1 MAFFAGKSASD
12 AIFVYEMM
20 TLQRGSEFQILVF
33 CFISF
38 VMKSEDSKKSGLSES
53 FVMGVVAV
61 VFLLVGYQTAL
72 FIHRA
77 AVTKIAAERDAPDT
91 VYVYREVVHVERK
104 NAEHH
109 PRVESVRSNMPRAK
123 VESFAFNPNT
133 VTLEELCR
141 LGFSQK
147 QAESIINYRSK
158 GGVFHRKE
166 DFAKSYVVADSVYKR
181 LEAYI
186 EIPLIDLNE
195 ADVAQLDEL
204 PGIGEWYAE
213 KIVEYREKLHG
224 YSFKEQLMD
233 IYRFDRAKFDA
244 LSDLVTVD
252 EPYAFPLWT
261 MSADSLRFHPYIRN
275 YETARSIVLFRDN
288 NPKEEWK
295 VDNLCSAGI
304 LSKEDADRLGRCV
317 L

>member
-166 DFAKSYVVADSVYKR
+166 
-181 LEAYI
+181 
-186 EIPLIDLNE
+186 
-195 ADVAQLDEL
+195 
-204 PGIGEWYAE
+204 G
-213 KIVEYREKLHG
+213 
-224 YSFKEQLMD
+224 
-233 IYRFDRAKFDA
+233 
-244 LSDLVTVD
+244 
-252 EPYAFPLWT
+252 
-261 MSADSLRFHPYIRN
+261 
-275 YETARSIVLFRDN
+275 
-288 NPKEEWK
+288 
-295 VDNLCSAGI
+295 
-304 LSKEDADRLGRCV
+304 
-317 L
+317 